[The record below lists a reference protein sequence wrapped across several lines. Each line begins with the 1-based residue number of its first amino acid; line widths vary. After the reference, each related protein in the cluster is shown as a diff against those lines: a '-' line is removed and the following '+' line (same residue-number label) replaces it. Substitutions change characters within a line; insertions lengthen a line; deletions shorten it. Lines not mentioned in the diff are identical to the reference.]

1 MCYFD
6 IKEIKRPH
14 ASIAKPAVQTV
25 TAATQVSD
33 DELAKALGIPKKASV
48 LRQDS

>member
-14 ASIAKPAVQTV
+14 VSIARPAVQTATV
-25 TAATQVSD
+25 ATQVSD
-33 DELAKALGIPKKASV
+33 EEFAKALGIQKKASV
-48 LRQDS
+48 LRQAS